1 MRRFKKSILAWCAL
15 IHTVVFFAL
24 YFLLPENIFKY
35 VGYALVLG
43 SSAAALWRWRKDAFY
58 NFREGRT
65 GANFLVVGTYALIF
79 GLFAHRVVV
88 IGSDNFPNLWLFE
101 DDVLIRGAVWYL
113 AGALALLLIAPD
125 IEEGRAPPESFFTLL
140 VGIGIGGFMMG
151 FSLAMGINSVNI
163 APKVG
168 DSDAPVCPEN
178 RPILGSEN
186 KVYHVPDGPYNGM
199 VVPKKCFKDV
209 DEARRKGFRSPI
221 N

>member
-88 IGSDNFPNLWLFE
+88 VGSDNFPNLWLFQ

-113 AGALALLLIAPD
+113 AGALTLLLFAPD
-125 IEEGRAPPESFFTLL
+125 IEEGRAPPNSFFTLMG
-140 VGIGIGGFMMG
+140 GIAIGSFLTG
-151 FSLAMGINSVNI
+151 FSLAMGISSI
-163 APKVG
+163 ALPKA
-168 DSDAPVCPEN
+168 DTDLPVCPET
-178 RPILGSEN
+178 RPVIGSSN
-186 KVYHVPDGPYNGM
+186 NVYHTLESKYRDM
-199 VVPKKCFKDV
+199 VVPRRCFKDT
-209 DEARRKGFRSPI
+209 DEAKRNGFRPP